1 MNAFVPEMAEFIKNR
16 TGSKSTI
23 AVILGSGL
31 GDFSRQLTETVTIP
45 YESIPHYPRSTVE
58 GHSGELAVGKIDG
71 IPIIAARGRFH
82 YYEGYDISTVTTP
95 IRLLSKLGV
104 KYLLITNAAGSVSE
118 DLPPGAL
125 MLLTGHMDC
134 TFRHL
139 PDRPRKFFGDPYH
152 DQTLLR
158 IARAS
163 AKEMNLVL
171 QEGMY
176 CWTLGPAYETPA
188 EVDFIRDMGGTAV
201 GMSTVPEIHA
211 AVEFGMKVLGISTI
225 TNYAAGITDKPLTH
239 DEVIETADLVKHQF
253 TELLVRIIK
262 SIGAGL

>member
-1 MNAFVPEMAEFIKNR
+1 MSAFVPEMAEFVQNR
-16 TGSKSTI
+16 ARLRSTI

-45 YESIPHYPRSTVE
+45 YGSIPHYPRPTVE

-71 IPIIAARGRFH
+71 IPVIAARGRFH

-104 KYLLITNAAGSVSE
+104 KYLIITNAAGSVSKE
-118 DLPPGAL
+118 LPPGAL

-134 TFRHL
+134 TFRHRA
-139 PDRPRKFFGDPYH
+139 DRPKKFSGDPYH
-152 DQTLLR
+152 DQSLLR
-158 IARAS
+158 VAQVS
-163 AKEMNLVL
+163 AKEMNLEL
-171 QEGMY
+171 QEGLY

-188 EVDFIRDMGGTAV
+188 EVAFIRSLGGTAV

-211 AVEFGMKVLGISTI
+211 AVEFGMKVVGISTI